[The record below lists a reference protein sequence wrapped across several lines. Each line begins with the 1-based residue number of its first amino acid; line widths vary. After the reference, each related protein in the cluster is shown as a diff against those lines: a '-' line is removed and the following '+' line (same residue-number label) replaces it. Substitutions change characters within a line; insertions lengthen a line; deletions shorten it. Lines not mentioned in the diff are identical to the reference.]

1 MVTLALDTSTLIE
14 VMRGRDAVVQEA
26 FMALDVSRT
35 PVVASVLVLH
45 ELLSGAASSDNPTG
59 ERGKIE
65 RVLSE
70 VDIIPLIEEDVE
82 ATAKVRS
89 ALRLRG
95 RPIGDIDVLI
105 AGQALA
111 RGWMVVTRNVRHFG
125 RVEGLPII
133 DWSVGPNPL
142 SAEMIAERVDAVG

>member
-1 MVTLALDTSTLIE
+1 MVTLAFDSSTLIE
-14 VMRGRDAVVQEA
+14 VMRGRDAKVQSA
-26 FMALDVSRT
+26 FMMLDVSRT

-45 ELLSGAASSDNPTG
+45 ELLSGAASSGNPTG

-89 ALRLRG
+89 SLGLRG
-95 RPIGDIDVLI
+95 RPIGDIDTLI

-111 RGWMVVTRNVRHFG
+111 RGWTVVT
-125 RVEGLPII
+125 
-133 DWSVGPNPL
+133 L
-142 SAEMIAERVDAVG
+142 SLIHI

>member
-1 MVTLALDTSTLIE
+1 MVTLAFDSSTLIE
-14 VMRGRDAVVQEA
+14 VMRGRDAKVQSA
-26 FMALDVSRT
+26 FMMLDVKKT

-45 ELLSGAASSDNPTG
+45 ELLSGAASSDNPAG

-70 VDIIPLIEEDVE
+70 VDIIPLLEEDIE

-89 ALRLRG
+89 SLRLRG
-95 RPIGDIDVLI
+95 RPIGDVDVLI

-111 RGWMVVTRNVRHFG
+111 RGWTVVTRNVKHFG
-125 RVEGLPII
+125 GVEGLPII
-133 DWSVGPNPL
+133 DWSVGADPL
-142 SAEMIAERVDAVG
+142 SAELIAARVEAAD